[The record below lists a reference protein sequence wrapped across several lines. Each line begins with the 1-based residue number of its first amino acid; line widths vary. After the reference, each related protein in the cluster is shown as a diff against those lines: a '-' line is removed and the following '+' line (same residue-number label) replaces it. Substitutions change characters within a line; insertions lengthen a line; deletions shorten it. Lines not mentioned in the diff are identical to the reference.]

1 MLNNWWIRFVLFIIL
16 NFAALGLGSF
26 LMDDGPMGSWY
37 QNLARAPW
45 EPPGWVF
52 GVTWTLIMLCLSIFM
67 AQVWRKEKSNAGTII
82 GIYVIQLIFNVLW
95 NPVFFKWHLPVL
107 ALVVISTLL
116 FFVYL
121 LFREG
126 KKFETKPI
134 NLLLLPYLIWL
145 GIAISLNIYVVL
157 NN

>member
-1 MLNNWWIRFVLFIIL
+1 MNNFWLRLVLFLVL
-16 NFAALGLGSF
+16 NFGALGLGSYF
-26 LMDDGPMGSWY
+26 MGDGPMGDWY
-37 QNLARAPW
+37 QNLERAPW

-52 GVTWTLIMLCLSIFM
+52 GTTWTLIMICLSIFM
-67 AQVWRKEKSNAGTII
+67 AKVWHNDKSNKNTII
-82 GIYVIQLIFNVLW
+82 GIYIFQLILNVLW

-116 FFVYL
+116 LIVYL

-126 KKFETKPI
+126 KKFEQAPY

-145 GIAISLNIYVVL
+145 GIAISLNVYIVMNY
-157 NN
+157 